1 MTGLRYIA
9 LRENPEL
16 MDTAASWF
24 HSKWGVPKEAYQE
37 CMEAYLKQETQLGW
51 FLCLDGDR
59 IVGGLG
65 VIENDFHDR
74 PDLTPNVCAVYT
86 EESHRCRGIA
96 GNLLTM
102 AVEDLRSKGISPAYL
117 VTDHTGFYERYGW
130 EFLCMV
136 QGDGEPDMTR
146 MYIHR

>member
-1 MTGLRYIA
+1 MAELKYVD
-9 LRENPEL
+9 LRENPER
-16 MDTAASWF
+16 MHAAAAWF
-24 HSKWGVPKEAYQE
+24 NSKWGVPQEAYLE
-37 CMEAYLKQETQLGW
+37 CMEAYLSRGTELGW
-51 FLCLDGDR
+51 FLCLEDDR

-86 EESHRCRGIA
+86 EESHRCRGSA
-96 GNLLTM
+96 GVLLNM
-102 AVEDLRSKGISPAYL
+102 AVEDLRAKGISPAYL
-117 VTDHTGFYERYGW
+117 VTDHIGFYERYGW